1 MRRFFFLVSLLS
13 LYLASVHAGEDAA
26 RAQRQK
32 LLRERMLH
40 HFTWGTTAPL
50 DWIKEVN
57 AKHGSRWDFQAG
69 YLSGTVTPGT
79 SIDEQWFFKYGAAA
93 GTLKEAPKAGA
104 IVWWTWY
111 TLAASA
117 PAFYK
122 PGPAQATPVNAR
134 EPETMRLYFE
144 TVKKLFQMA
153 AKHPETVVA
162 FQIEPDEWG
171 HLWISGDRDP
181 KKVNIK
187 IGSCG
192 MSELK
197 GLPDDLFGYAA
208 AFERLR
214 DTYAPTNVLLGC
226 NPSGW
231 DANGTM
237 TGQKMGELFKQLCPG
252 YEFAVFETGDRDKSG
267 AGKMPPYGDSIDIC
281 GKLDNHI
288 KWIADFHKAS
298 GLYVWVW
305 QVAMGNTYFASCNA
319 SEGHHMDNLAQML
332 LEDYPKNPTI
342 ARYVQAGCA
351 GFIFQGGQGFSTACW
366 DAKKDGITNPSP
378 VSGNLGKPSEYAD
391 DDGGYIRLRVAN
403 YYKQPFPILGKIA
416 SASASA
422 YNPLFGK
429 SRAKADEKPSDSG
442 SPSDAVAEVESNK
455 IEKPEPEKSEK
466 TDKPDKSEKKDTAPA
481 SKPKSLDASKLPEW
495 PQWKERLRTRLKAEF
510 AAGRSPRFQFKALRA
525 NVILKAFKTDE
536 DISLTLEQ
544 GGQMTLPWSQFQPAD
559 FANLAITLTKDGA
572 PTDHALAAF
581 FLLADTRTPLG
592 EEHLAKSGP
601 EAPQIRAAFS
611 K

>member
-1 MRRFFFLVSLLS
+1 MLRLFISVLILAFFCS
-13 LYLASVHAGEDAA
+13 ATHAGDDAA
-26 RAQRQK
+26 RTQRQR
-32 LLRERMLH
+32 LLRERMLQ
-40 HFTWGTTAPL
+40 HFNWGTTAPL

-57 AKHGSRWDFQAG
+57 AKNGSRWDFQAG
-69 YLSGTVTPGT
+69 YLSGSVTPGK

-93 GTLKEAPKAGA
+93 NTLKEAPKTGLM
-104 IVWWTWY
+104 VWWTWY
-111 TLAASA
+111 SLAASY

-122 PGPAQATPVNAR
+122 PGPAQATPVNAK

-153 AKHPETVVA
+153 ARNPETIVA

-192 MSELK
+192 MEELK

-214 DTYAPTNVLLGC
+214 DTYAPMNVLLGC

-231 DANGTM
+231 DANGSM

-267 AGKMPPYGDSIDIC
+267 AGKLPPYNDAIDIC

-288 KWIADFHKAS
+288 KWISEFHKAS

-305 QVAMGNTYFASCNA
+305 QVAMGNTYFATCNA
-319 SEGHHMDNLAQML
+319 TEGHHMDNLAQML

-366 DAKKDGITNPSP
+366 DAKKDGITNPTP
-378 VSGNLGKPSEYAD
+378 VSGNLGKQSEYAD
-391 DDGGYIRLRVAN
+391 DDGGYIRLRVAA
-403 YYKQPFPILGKIA
+403 YYKQPFPILGKAAAGA
-416 SASASA
+416 SSA

-429 SRAKADEKPSDSG
+429 ARPKADESPSETG
-442 SPSDAVAEVESNK
+442 SPSDAVAAKVEKN
-455 IEKPEPEKSEK
+455 EK
-466 TDKPDKSEKKDTAPA
+466 TDKPEKTEKSEKKEPAAA
-481 SKPKSLDASKLPEW
+481 SKKQAPDASTVAD
-495 PQWKERLRTRLKAEF
+495 WKDRLRVRLKDEL

-525 NVILKAFKTDE
+525 NVTVKAFKTDE
-536 DISLTLEQ
+536 DLAVTLEQ
-544 GGQMTLPWSQFQPAD
+544 GGQMSLPWTQFQPAD
-559 FANLAITLTKDGA
+559 CASLAVAITKDGTA
-572 PTDHALAAF
+572 TDHALAAF
-581 FLLADTRTPLG
+581 FLLTEGRTAAG
-592 EEHLAKSGP
+592 EEQLAKSG
-601 EAPQIRAAFS
+601 ADGAKIRAAFG

>member
-1 MRRFFFLVSLLS
+1 MLRVVLSIVLLVTFGSAL
-13 LYLASVHAGEDAA
+13 HAGDDAA
-26 RAQRQK
+26 RTHRQK
-32 LLRERMLH
+32 LLRERMLQ

-50 DWIKEVN
+50 EWIKDVN
-57 AKHGSRWDFQAG
+57 AKHGARWDFQAG
-69 YLSGTVTPGT
+69 YLSGSVTPGT

-93 GTLKEAPKAGA
+93 NTLKEAPKAGA
-104 IVWWTWY
+104 MVWWTWY
-111 TLAASA
+111 SLAASA

-144 TVKKLFQMA
+144 SVKKLFQMA
-153 AKHPETVVA
+153 AKHPETTIA

-171 HLWISGDRDP
+171 HLWISGERDP

-192 MSELK
+192 MPELK
-197 GLPDDLFGYAA
+197 GLPDDLFGYAT
-208 AFERLR
+208 AFEKLR
-214 DTYAPTNVLLGC
+214 DAYAPMNVLLGC

-231 DANGTM
+231 DAGGSM
-237 TGQKMGELFKQLCPG
+237 TGQKMGELFKQLCTG

-267 AGKMPPYGDSIDIC
+267 AGKMPPYGDSIDIT

-288 KWIADFHKAS
+288 KWISEFHKAS

-319 SEGHHMDNLAQML
+319 TEGHHMDNLAQMV

-378 VSGNLGKPSEYAD
+378 ASGNLGKPAEYAD
-391 DDGGYIRLRVAN
+391 DDGGYIRLRVAS
-403 YYKQPFPILGKIA
+403 YYKQPFPILGKAVA
-416 SASASA
+416 SGGGG

-429 SRAKADEKPSDSG
+429 PRAKAEESPSDS
-442 SPSDAVAEVESNK
+442 SSSSEAVV
-455 IEKPEPEKSEK
+455 
-466 TDKPDKSEKKDTAPA
+466 EKKDEKKPEKKEVAAAP
-481 SKPKSLDASKLPEW
+481 KKQTLDASVFAD
-495 PQWKERLRTRLKAEF
+495 WKTRLRTRLKEELT
-510 AAGRSPRFQFKALRA
+510 AGRSPRFQMKALRA
-525 NVILKAFKTDE
+525 NVTVKAFKNEE
-536 DISLTLEQ
+536 DVAVTLEQ
-544 GGQMTLPWSQFQPAD
+544 GGQMNLAWTQFQASD
-559 FANLAITLTKDGA
+559 CANLALVLVKDGVA
-572 PTDHALAAF
+572 TDHALAGF
-581 FLLADTRTPLG
+581 FLLADGRAAAG
-592 EEHLAKSGP
+592 EEQLA
-601 EAPQIRAAFS
+601 RAGSEGA
-611 K
+611 KVRAGLGK